1 MPGAQP
7 CEVLGCREGFQ
18 GRDFALLTQTLL
30 GLGVEVAVWGFSV
43 RAVWGLGLRISE
55 LTT

>member
-30 GLGVEVAVWGFSV
+30 GLGVEVPVWGLV
-43 RAVWGLGLRISE
+43 RAVWGLRLRISE
-55 LTT
+55 LAT